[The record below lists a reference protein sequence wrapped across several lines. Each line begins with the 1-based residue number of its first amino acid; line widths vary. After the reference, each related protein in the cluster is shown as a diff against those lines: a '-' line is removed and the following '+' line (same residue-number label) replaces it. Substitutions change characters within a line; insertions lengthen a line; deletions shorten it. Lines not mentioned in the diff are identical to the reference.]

1 MEYFDGDYSE
11 EIVKNVYIQFKLEIL
26 LKILIIKFKQIQK
39 PDVYLIPRGNLD
51 IEPEI
56 ELTEEEQRAKE
67 KRMIEIKKMIA
78 LQSLQQLG
86 LDDQMQNT
94 NMNINYSNYNNMN
107 SSTELNY
114 EKEKKAREHVC
125 LYPS

>member
-11 EIVKNVYIQFKLEIL
+11 EIVKNVYIQIKLEIL

-114 EKEKKAREHVC
+114 EKEKKAREHVS
-125 LYPS
+125 LNPS